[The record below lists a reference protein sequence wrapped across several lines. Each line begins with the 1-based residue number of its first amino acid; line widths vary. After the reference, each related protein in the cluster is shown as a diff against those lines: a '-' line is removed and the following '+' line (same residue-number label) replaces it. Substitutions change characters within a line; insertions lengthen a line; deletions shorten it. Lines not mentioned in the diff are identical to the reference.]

1 MSVLTSELLRD
12 ILAEIFFAPEVRE
25 ANKRF
30 IVPKQGN
37 WYNPQDTSEG
47 KPATW
52 VAYAITSRVTQ
63 LKARED
69 VELDEDETYERVVSL
84 LTELVYID
92 LQFVGASA
100 EAFAVSVMH
109 WPKRAD
115 VTVAFDIVSGQ
126 VRDDKIKV
134 VASWFTQ
141 EGLNTTY
148 AYNVQV
154 RVYCENTMSG
164 TAQVLKHVTA
174 DGSID

>member
-1 MSVLTSELLRD
+1 MSVLTSALLRD
-12 ILAEIFFAPEVRE
+12 ILAEIFFAPDVRD

-37 WYNPQDTSEG
+37 WYNPQDTVDE

-52 VAYAITSRVTQ
+52 IAYSIPSRVSQ

-69 VELDEDETYERVVSL
+69 VEQGETFDVVVNL
-84 LTELVYID
+84 LTELITIE

-100 EAFAVSVMH
+100 EIFAASVMH

-115 VTVAFDIVSGQ
+115 VSDAFAVVSGQ

-134 VASWFTQ
+134 ITSWFQQ
-141 EGLNTTY
+141 EGMNTTY
-148 AYNVQV
+148 AHNVSV
-154 RVYCENTMSG
+154 RVYCENTLSSS
-164 TAQVLKHVTA
+164 AQILQHVTA
-174 DGSID
+174 NGSVIQ